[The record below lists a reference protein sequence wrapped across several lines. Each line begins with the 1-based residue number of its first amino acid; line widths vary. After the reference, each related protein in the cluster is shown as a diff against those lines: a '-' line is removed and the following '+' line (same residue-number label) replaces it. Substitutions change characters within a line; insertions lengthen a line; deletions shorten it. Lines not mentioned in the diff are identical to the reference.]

1 VYSLKEGL
9 PDNTI
14 YSILPDQ
21 QGKLWVTTNK
31 GIARFDPSNERVR
44 IFKTEHG
51 LPGDEFNR
59 FHHIRLRNN
68 KLVFGGTDGWI
79 VFDPIDIT
87 EDKFEPT
94 IALTNLRLN
103 NEAIVPA
110 AEGSELELPLN
121 TTKELILSYE
131 KNTLNISF
139 AGLEFTQPQDLLY
152 RYQLI
157 GYDKDWVNAGS
168 ERQATYTK
176 LPPGNYTFLVNASNT
191 TGKWSPFVK
200 SIKIKVD
207 SPWWSSRIAYL
218 CYLLIMISLITIFI
232 RIRVSRALMKNS
244 MRLKEKEAIHL
255 KELDEIKTR
264 FFSNIT
270 HEFRTPLTLIMGP
283 AETLKVV
290 QPDPAKQRQLAE
302 TIVSNS
308 RQLLVLIN
316 RLLDLS
322 KLEAKAMKLHGQR
335 GDPAAVIKNVINSF
349 FHDSEKRHVE
359 LWFKNFSAPRDCFFY
374 PEALE
379 RIVYNLV
386 SNALKFTH
394 AGGKV
399 VVSMNYSEDAMLLS
413 VEDNGV
419 GIPLKKLPYIYDRF
433 YQAGDPANVSNEAA
447 DKGTGIGLSI
457 VKELVTLL
465 KGSIEVSSG
474 VDTPSGTVFNLVLP
488 VIKIIA
494 VPAITPGE
502 ETETSNNDQPEKPQ
516 ILIVEDNAEL
526 AEFVRDTLQGEYQV
540 KTAVNGSEGLAA
552 ALEFMPDLIV
562 SDVMMPV
569 MDGFEFTSKLRN
581 DIRTTHIPVI
591 LLTAKT
597 GHENMVEGLNNGA
610 DDYLTKPFSPAE
622 LTLKIRN
629 HLSRQEKLRTK
640 LKAEFAD
647 KQLATVTD
655 HSEKEETVED
665 VFLLKLYASIDE
677 HLDDSLFGVDQIAA
691 IMNISRSSLHRKLKA
706 LTGMSTTEVV
716 RNYRLRK
723 ATEFLRAGFTSS
735 ETAYKS
741 GFGSPAYFTK
751 SFREVYGVTPGEYVG

>member
-1 VYSLKEGL
+1 
-9 PDNTI
+9 
-14 YSILPDQ
+14 
-21 QGKLWVTTNK
+21 
-31 GIARFDPSNERVR
+31 
-44 IFKTEHG
+44 
-51 LPGDEFNR
+51 
-59 FHHIRLRNN
+59 
-68 KLVFGGTDGWI
+68 
-79 VFDPIDIT
+79 
-87 EDKFEPT
+87 
-94 IALTNLRLN
+94 
-103 NEAIVPA
+103 
-110 AEGSELELPLN
+110 
-121 TTKELILSYE
+121 
-131 KNTLNISF
+131 
-139 AGLEFTQPQDLLY
+139 
-152 RYQLI
+152 
-157 GYDKDWVNAGS
+157 
-168 ERQATYTK
+168 
-176 LPPGNYTFLVNASNT
+176 
-191 TGKWSPFVK
+191 
-200 SIKIKVD
+200 
-207 SPWWSSRIAYL
+207 
-218 CYLLIMISLITIFI
+218 
-232 RIRVSRALMKNS
+232 
-244 MRLKEKEAIHL
+244 
-255 KELDEIKTR
+255 
-264 FFSNIT
+264 
-270 HEFRTPLTLIMGP
+270 
-283 AETLKVV
+283 
-290 QPDPAKQRQLAE
+290 
-302 TIVSNS
+302 
-308 RQLLVLIN
+308 
-316 RLLDLS
+316 
-322 KLEAKAMKLHGQR
+322 
-335 GDPAAVIKNVINSF
+335 
-349 FHDSEKRHVE
+349 
-359 LWFKNFSAPRDCFFY
+359 
-374 PEALE
+374 
-379 RIVYNLV
+379 
-386 SNALKFTH
+386 
-394 AGGKV
+394 
-399 VVSMNYSEDAMLLS
+399 
-413 VEDNGV
+413 
-419 GIPLKKLPYIYDRF
+419 YIYDRF

-465 KGSIEVSSG
+465 KGSIEVASG

-488 VIKIIA
+488 VRKIIA

-629 HLSRQEKLRTK
+629 HLSRQEKFRTK